1 MFVVVETMVDA
12 FPLPKSASGWMF
24 KDLDQLKIVYNDA
37 PTELSDFMSM
47 LKKRDDQPKLAN
59 INLSEEQ
66 TRLLD
71 ITKTY
76 WKLSFDF
83 DIRRTGGKRKTQ
95 MVKDEQRRKLDA
107 GIKEAKDF
115 MKELRDENL
124 EVFSELKRSRDF
136 NR

>member
-1 MFVVVETMVDA
+1 MFVVVETMADA
-12 FPLPKSASGWMF
+12 FPLPKSASYWMF
-24 KDLDQLKIVYNDA
+24 KDLDQLKIVYDND

-47 LKKRDDQPKLAN
+47 LKNRHDQPKLAN

-66 TRLLD
+66 KRLLD

-95 MVKDEQRRKLDA
+95 MVKDEQSRKIDA

-136 NR
+136 IR

>member
-1 MFVVVETMVDA
+1 MFVVVETMADA